1 METNELGFHFNL
13 DLLRH
18 RMIELQRQLAE
29 VQKTIDLLE
38 PLPQEEKIRYLN
50 IDIRCF
56 PDIPVPTKHS
66 LLRYAKLHHLDTMTA
81 SAIYIMGRNKVKRL
95 SEIEE
100 QDIKDLDLFF
110 KSHGYTWH
118 D

>member
-13 DLLRH
+13 DFLRH
-18 RMIELQRQLAE
+18 RLIELQRQVAE
-29 VQKTIDLLE
+29 VQKTIDLLKT
-38 PLPQEEKIRYLN
+38 LPREEQIRYLN

-56 PDIPVPTKHS
+56 PDIPVPTKNS
-66 LLRYAKLHHLDTMTA
+66 LMRYARLHHLDTVTA
-81 SAIYIMGRNKVKRL
+81 SSIYIMGRNKVRRL

-100 QDIKDLDLFF
+100 TDIKDLDVFF
-110 KSHGYTWH
+110 TNHGYTWH